1 MQYHVSITSQGQV
14 TIPSA
19 VRKKLNIQK
28 QGKGI
33 LSVRDGSM
41 HIKPIGSFWDIP
53 KMAKTSIKL
62 TDAQLRKARDAF
74 ETDWAEK

>member
-1 MQYHVSITSQGQV
+1 MQYNVSITSQGQV

-28 QGKGI
+28 KSKGI
-33 LSVRDGSM
+33 LSVRDQGF

-53 KMAKTSIKL
+53 KMAKTFIRL
-62 TDAQLRKARDAF
+62 TDKQLRKARDAF
-74 ETDWAEK
+74 ETDWAEQ